1 MCRRFA
7 LDLDWDAV
15 ARWLDV
21 GEDGIRRDRLP
32 RPSYNIAP
40 TRTIGVV
47 AQGRDARRHLT
58 GAYWTLVPR
67 WSRSKTLP
75 YPTYNARV
83 ESIHAKPTFT
93 ESMRSMHCLIPA
105 SGYYEWKGKRPF
117 YFHADED
124 APLTMAGL
132 YSWWRASEFSPWQLT
147 ATIVTCPAVG
157 GPASVH
163 DRMPLLVP
171 GDMATAWLD
180 RTIDGARLTGP
191 LRERGTELSRRLRF
205 HEVAPLPVDGDGR
218 RLIAPVEHVEP
229 IRLF

>member
-1 MCRRFA
+1 
-7 LDLDWDAV
+7 
-15 ARWLDV
+15 
-21 GEDGIRRDRLP
+21 
-32 RPSYNIAP
+32 
-40 TRTIGVV
+40 
-47 AQGRDARRHLT
+47 
-58 GAYWTLVPR
+58 
-67 WSRSKTLP
+67 
-75 YPTYNARV
+75 
-83 ESIHAKPTFT
+83 
-93 ESMRSMHCLIPA
+93 
-105 SGYYEWKGKRPF
+105 
-117 YFHADED
+117 
-124 APLTMAGL
+124 MAGL